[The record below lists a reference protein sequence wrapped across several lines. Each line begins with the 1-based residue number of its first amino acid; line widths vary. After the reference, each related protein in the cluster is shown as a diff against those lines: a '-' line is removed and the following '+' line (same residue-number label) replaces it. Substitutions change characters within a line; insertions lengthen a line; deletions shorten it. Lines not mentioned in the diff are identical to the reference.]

1 MIIGEDSIVCS
12 LQSGP
17 TGFEFQSD
25 ESRPSLARTR
35 GLKPNSTKQKRKSM
49 ALPQMISN
57 SDPRTPLVQ
66 KSVRRSTRLSIGNEG
81 YRSVRITGNP
91 SKKPKNWII
100 QIDET
105 TGEAG
110 PVSIDVLQGWGINC
124 GVDPVDLT
132 EDALLQAP
140 DAPMDIGL
148 YLSPFVDQ

>member
-1 MIIGEDSIVCS
+1 
-12 LQSGP
+12 
-17 TGFEFQSD
+17 
-25 ESRPSLARTR
+25 
-35 GLKPNSTKQKRKSM
+35 M
-49 ALPQMISN
+49 ALPEMISN

-66 KSVRRSTRLSIGNEG
+66 KSVRRSTRLIIGNEG
-81 YRSVRITGNP
+81 YRSIMITGNP
-91 SKKPKNWII
+91 SKKHKNWII

-124 GVDPVDLT
+124 GVDPGDLT